1 VEQAPSATLP
11 FPPHL
16 SALNPA
22 ARRRQLPLVTV
33 HTVRSLA
40 DHVGGAIIGDGAE
53 SVITGISDLRS
64 ARPDQVS
71 FLANAKYEPDA
82 RASRAAAILVSP
94 KDAPRF
100 SFTRIVVESPS
111 AAFGKISA
119 LFAPAPIR
127 DEPGIHPSAV
137 VAPDAVIGEGVSIQA
152 HAVIAAGVRIGA
164 RTVVGANCFIGG
176 QTTIG
181 DDTRLYPLVT
191 VRERS
196 VIGARVIIHSGAV
209 IGSDGFG
216 YNFDPKTGR
225 HVKIA
230 HTGHVQIDDDAEIGA
245 NTTIDRGRFGKTHIG
260 EGVKID
266 NLVQIAHNARLGD
279 HVVMAGQSGVG
290 GSSSVGNRVS
300 IGGQVAVADHFSVGD
315 DVILAGRTGVMSDIT
330 EPGTYFGVP
339 ARPLGE
345 AMRTLTLYTKL
356 SDLFKRVKDLEKRAD
371 SKEPKQL

>member
-1 VEQAPSATLP
+1 MGE
-11 FPPHL
+11 
-16 SALNPA
+16 
-22 ARRRQLPLVTV
+22 
-33 HTVRSLA
+33 
-40 DHVGGAIIGDGAE
+40 GAE
-53 SVITGISDLRS
+53 SVVNGINDLRS
-64 ARPDQVS
+64 AQPDQVS

-82 RASRAAAILVSP
+82 LASRAAAILVSP

-119 LFAPAPIR
+119 LFAPPPIR

-137 VAPDAVIGEGVSIQA
+137 VASDAVIGAGVSIQA
-152 HAVIAAGVRIGA
+152 NAVIAAGVRLGA
-164 RTVVGANCFIGG
+164 RSVVGANCFIGG

-216 YNFDPKTGR
+216 YDFDPKTGR

-230 HTGHVQIDDDAEIGA
+230 HTGYVQIDDDAEIGA
-245 NTTIDRGRFGKTHIG
+245 NTAIDRGRFGRTHIG

-266 NLVQIAHNARLGD
+266 NLVQIAHNVTIGAHSIIVSQTGISGSTSLGRY
-279 HVVMAGQSGVG
+279 VTLAGQVGLAGHLTIGDKATITAQSGLNKDVPAG
-290 GSSSVGNRVS
+290 
-300 IGGQVAVADHFSVGD
+300 AV
-315 DVILAGRTGVMSDIT
+315 LAGRHAMPIRES
-330 EPGTYFGVP
+330 
-339 ARPLGE
+339 LKME
-345 AMRTLTLYTKL
+345 ALMRRLPELVERLKALEEKVRSL
-356 SDLFKRVKDLEKRAD
+356 S
-371 SKEPKQL
+371 